1 MVILEI
7 LGLFCAI
14 VGIVGCIVPILPGTP
29 ICFVGMLLCQWA
41 GAGFATDTLILWA
54 VVAVAVTVLDNFLPV
69 IMKPERIFWIWCSAK
84 PIAPWISAA

>member
-14 VGIVGCIVPILPGTP
+14 VGIVGCVVPILPGTP

-69 IMKPERIFWIWCSAK
+69 IMNPKLRNLRR
-84 PIAPWISAA
+84 